1 MAEEAE
7 MQKKLHDSQAIE
19 PGRDIVNHNPDSL
32 RQSFKLPHRIWFYDI
47 EGSKK
52 YKARQKRFP
61 SKRGTKERD
70 QLPGGL
76 VDNNEL
82 RVFDSSSTCHLRGGG
97 NADCYRQYGEE
108 QVCRQNPPGW
118 KKT

>member
-19 PGRDIVNHNPDSL
+19 PGRDIVHHNPDSL
-32 RQSFKLPHRIWFYDI
+32 RQSFKLPYWIWFNDI

-61 SKRGTKERD
+61 S
-70 QLPGGL
+70 
-76 VDNNEL
+76 
-82 RVFDSSSTCHLRGGG
+82 
-97 NADCYRQYGEE
+97 
-108 QVCRQNPPGW
+108 
-118 KKT
+118 